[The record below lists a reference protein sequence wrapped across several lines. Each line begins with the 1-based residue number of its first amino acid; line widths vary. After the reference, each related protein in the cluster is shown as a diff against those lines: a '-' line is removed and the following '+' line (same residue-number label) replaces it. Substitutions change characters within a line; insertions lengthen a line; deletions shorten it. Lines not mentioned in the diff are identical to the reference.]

1 MKKIDPSCR
10 QEMIARLKSLREE
23 IEQDGEGIASLETTF
38 ALVLSDVCDA
48 LALTGEEHDLVLGR
62 EAAAYVADLLGTRV
76 WPVEMEPE
84 EALVPARLVLAFSA

>member
-1 MKKIDPSCR
+1 MER
-10 QEMIARLKSLREE
+10 QELIARLQGLREE
-23 IEQDGEGIASLETTF
+23 IERDGRERIAMLETTF

-48 LALTGEEHDLVLGR
+48 LGLTGEEHDLVLGR

-84 EALVPARLVLAFSA
+84 EALVPARLALAFSA